1 VDHAPTIRRATRA
14 DFPVVLR
21 FHRELYVHYR
31 DRITAPEVLP
41 LFAYKDLDATLRE
54 DVEGLL
60 RANDTWVL
68 LAEQQGVPVGYI
80 TGHLEVDPRRVLSRR
95 GVVEDWLVL
104 ENTRARG
111 VGRLLLAE
119 LERLFRDHH
128 CTVMESGTWAFNAG
142 ARSAHEKAGF
152 TEIEVKMRKRL

>member
-1 VDHAPTIRRATRA
+1 VDPALTIRRATRA
-14 DFPVVLR
+14 DFPVVMR

-31 DRITAPEVLP
+31 DRITAPGVLP

-68 LAEQQGVPVGYI
+68 LAEERGVPVGYI

-95 GVVEDWLVL
+95 GIVEDWLVL
-104 ENTRARG
+104 DAGRGRG
-111 VGRLLLAE
+111 VGRALMAE
-119 LERLFRDHH
+119 LERLFREQR
-128 CTVMESGTWAFNAG
+128 CTVMESGTWAFNQG
-142 ARSAHEKAGF
+142 AREAHRAAGF
-152 TEIEVKMRKRL
+152 TEIEVKMRKPL